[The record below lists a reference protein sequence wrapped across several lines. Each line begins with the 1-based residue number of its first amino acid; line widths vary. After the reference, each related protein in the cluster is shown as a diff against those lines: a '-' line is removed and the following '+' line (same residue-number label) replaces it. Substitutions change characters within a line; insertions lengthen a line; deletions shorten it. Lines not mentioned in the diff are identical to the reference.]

1 MVGVTSVT
9 SVGAGPCPAC
19 SCAGGSGYD
28 GKASHGACGGNNG
41 YSNGAVDGANCVVC
55 MHAQVWDVF

>member
-1 MVGVTSVT
+1 MTSVT

-55 MHAQVWDVF
+55 MHAQV